1 MFTPES
7 LVNNTNCIEKTESLV
22 NILYIYNN
30 CITPE
35 SLVNILYIYNNCI
48 EKTESG
54 DN

>member
-7 LVNNTNCIEKTESLV
+7 LVNSNNCIEKTESLV

-30 CITPE
+30 CT
-35 SLVNILYIYNNCI
+35 
-48 EKTESG
+48 EKTESE